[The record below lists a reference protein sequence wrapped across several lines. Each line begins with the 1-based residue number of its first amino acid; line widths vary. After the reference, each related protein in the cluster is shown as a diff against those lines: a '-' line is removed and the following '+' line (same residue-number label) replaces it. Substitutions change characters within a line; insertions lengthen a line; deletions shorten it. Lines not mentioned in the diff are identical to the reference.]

1 MERKPWHLAF
11 GWGGECQGS
20 AVLGLPRVEDSVA
33 NLSEH
38 LTQLKPDAV
47 SNSGDSL
54 SLGPGA
60 ETAETRKPLLW

>member
-1 MERKPWHLAF
+1 MEESPGTLPSGGAESARARRY
-11 GWGGECQGS
+11 WGCRAS
-20 AVLGLPRVEDSVA
+20 KIRA